1 MTRAE
6 LAAIARQKIE
16 ALTEGNGE
24 LNRTLDALT
33 AIVDAIE
40 APADPLVKI
49 EACDVLE
56 WDGLPRPTPLR
67 HYPT

>member
-6 LAAIARQKIE
+6 LAAIAREKVD

-24 LNRTLDALT
+24 SDRLLAALGAIIDAL
-33 AIVDAIE
+33 E

-49 EACDVLE
+49 EAGDVLE
-56 WDGLPRPTPLR
+56 WDGLPRGNKITAR
-67 HYPT
+67 